1 VQLLL
6 LLRTLAEAAV
16 FPHESCGTPF
26 FVWYCE
32 GLRWV
37 SVEVDMFV
45 MLQLKLGFGWRSNV
59 VFEKIGLSLFPAPP
73 NFELRFF

>member
-6 LLRTLAEAAV
+6 LLKTLAEAAI
-16 FPHESCGTPF
+16 FPHESCGTHF

-45 MLQLKLGFGWRSNV
+45 MLQLKLGFGWRSNM
-59 VFEKIGLSLFPAPP
+59 VFEKIVLSLSSAPP
-73 NFELRFF
+73 KFELCFF